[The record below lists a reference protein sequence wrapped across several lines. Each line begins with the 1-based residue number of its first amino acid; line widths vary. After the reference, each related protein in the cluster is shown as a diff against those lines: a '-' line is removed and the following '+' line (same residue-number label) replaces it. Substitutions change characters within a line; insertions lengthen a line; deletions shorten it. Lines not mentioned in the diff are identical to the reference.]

1 MKKKK
6 LVLHGPCR
14 FIQMGLEEIFSKAP
28 FIEQTEIVA
37 SVSTLQQCE
46 YALSKQPLV
55 EILILT
61 LDNHCFNPVSLL
73 KLITQ
78 PLPGRHPNSKII
90 LIGDII
96 YMNML
101 KRHLGEMKH
110 PYIFLDISLPV
121 FIIQQQLLSALQ
133 TCLPTAKQ
141 VNSKVPDVPHLS
153 SREMMVLNRVLNGET
168 IAIIATDLRL
178 HYKTVNHY
186 KRSALLKLGV
196 RSLSRL
202 LMQDYNRKM
211 VGHILG
217 HLSKK
222 HSDIDTQPKNPH
234 GNDVFYCPT
243 NTKALPPI
251 C

>member
-1 MKKKK
+1 MEKKK
-6 LVLHGPCR
+6 LLLHCPCH
-14 FIQMGLEEIFSKAP
+14 FIQMGLEEIFSQEP
-28 FIEQTEIVA
+28 FTEQTEIVA
-37 SVSTLQQCE
+37 SVSTLKQCE
-46 YALSKQPLV
+46 YVLFKQPVLEMV
-55 EILILT
+55 ILT

-73 KLITQ
+73 NLLTQ
-78 PLPGRHPNSKII
+78 CLPGLHPNSKIV

-96 YMNML
+96 HMKML
-101 KRHLGEMKH
+101 KRYLGELNH

-121 FIIQQQLLSALQ
+121 FIMQQQLHSALQ
-133 TCLPTAKQ
+133 VCLPPAKVQ
-141 VNSKVPDVPHLS
+141 NNRVPGASQLS
-153 SREMMVLNRVLNGET
+153 SREKMVLNRVLNGET

-196 RSLSRL
+196 YSLPML

-222 HSDIDTQPKNPH
+222 HH
-234 GNDVFYCPT
+234 E
-243 NTKALPPI
+243 KAIPS
-251 C
+251 